1 MEIAGISALV
11 TGGASGLGRA
21 TAARLVAAG
30 AKVVITDIASDAGK
44 AAADELGEGASFVQ
58 ADVVDEASVRAAL
71 AEAQRRAPLRAI
83 IHCAGRGGPLRILDK
98 DGRAADPGTFEAVVK
113 TNLLGS
119 FNVLRLGAEVMAA
132 NEPVGEERGAI
143 VFTASIAAFEGQIGQ
158 IPYAASKGGVVSMTL
173 VAARDLAVRKIR
185 VCTIA
190 PGLFDTPLLGR
201 VPEEARKGL
210 AASIPH
216 PARLGDASE
225 FALLAEHILI
235 NPMLNGETIRLDGG
249 LRMQPR

>member
-21 TAARLVAAG
+21 TAAKLVAAG

-44 AAADELGEGASFVQ
+44 AAADELGEAASFVQ
-58 ADVVDEASVRAAL
+58 ADVLDEAAVRAAL

-98 DGRAADPGTFEAVVK
+98 DGRAADPAHFEAVVR

-132 NEPVGEERGAI
+132 NEAVGEERGAI

-190 PGLFDTPLLGR
+190 PGLFDTPLLAR

-210 AASIPH
+210 AASVPH